1 MEKNFKIISSEIRL
15 QFLKLILDKN
25 KYHLGGSASCLDL
38 LTVLFF
44 GKYINLKKKN
54 RSPFILS
61 KGHALGVFY
70 SILLKQR
77 IISIKKFNLLKKKA
91 LLGGQLDTFNL
102 AKHVDWNTG
111 SLGHSIGVCI
121 GFAIANPKKKVWTIV
136 GDAEIDE
143 GSVWEALFFISEKKI
158 DNIIIIIDRNRLS
171 ASSYIEK
178 KEVLDNNI
186 LNQLRFSV
194 TKINGH
200 DHQSIAKCYDQAI
213 KSKKSS
219 IIIANTIKGKGFGI
233 AENNIKYSHEAIKN
247 SEISELI
254 KYYEQT

>member
-1 MEKNFKIISSEIRL
+1 MEKNFKVISNDIRL
-15 QFLKLILDKN
+15 QFLKLIKEGN

-44 GKYINLKKKN
+44 GGYINLKNKN

-70 SILLKQR
+70 SILLKQK
-77 IISIKKFNLLKKKA
+77 ILSKNKFNILKNKS
-91 LLGGQLDTFNL
+91 LIGGQLDTFSL
-102 AKHVDWNTG
+102 AKYVDWNTG

-121 GFAIANPKKKVWTIV
+121 GFAIANPKKKVWTII

-143 GSVWEALFFISEKKI
+143 GSIWEALFFISEKKI
-158 DNIIIIIDRNRLS
+158 KNIIIIIDRNRLS

-178 KEVLDNNI
+178 KEVLDKKI
-186 LNQLRFSV
+186 LNQLSV
-194 TKINGH
+194 SVSKINGH
-200 DHQSIAKCYDQAI
+200 NHQSIARCYDKVI

-233 AENNIKYSHEAIKN
+233 AENNIKFNHQTMKGN
-247 SEISELI
+247 EINKLI
-254 KYYEQT
+254 KYYE